1 MVNGTYNKVPYTVY
15 KRMKA
20 FNMQSIW
27 PIFRTKRK
35 CKESLNIA
43 LTCKKLKVLRKK
55 LLAILIS
62 TDLHV

>member
-1 MVNGTYNKVPYTVY
+1 
-15 KRMKA
+15 MKA
-20 FNMQSIW
+20 FNMQSIG

-62 TDLHV
+62 TDLHVWLTHQ